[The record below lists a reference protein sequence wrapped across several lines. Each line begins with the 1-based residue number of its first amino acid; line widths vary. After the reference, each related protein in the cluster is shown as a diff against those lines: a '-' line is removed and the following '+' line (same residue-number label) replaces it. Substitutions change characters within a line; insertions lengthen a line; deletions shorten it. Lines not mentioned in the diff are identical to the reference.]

1 MISVRLLTFE
11 KILPL
16 RVLLFERLFLLLL
29 IPVTIKLYFSV
40 KHTIRNTTVPIQEVL
55 RIGGWNQCF
64 QLLSDWYND
73 PNLNFF
79 FFEIENFRGHSL
91 DFREGKNFC

>member
-16 RVLLFERLFLLLL
+16 RVLLFERLLLLLL
-29 IPVTIKLYFSV
+29 IPVTIKLHFFV
-40 KHTIRNTTVPIQEVL
+40 KRTKRNTTVPIQEV
-55 RIGGWNQCF
+55 GGWNQCF

-73 PNLNFF
+73 PNLNVL
-79 FFEIENFRGHSL
+79 FEIENFCGNIL
-91 DFREGKNFC
+91 LKI